1 MVECACSIANMT
13 AEPQTV
19 AVPGLHGRINL
30 RLLDASVA
38 EEAMRAPEAFRAQPG
53 TTLEAAAGLEI
64 ELPPFAVAR
73 LDGRQA

>member
-1 MVECACSIANMT
+1 MT

-19 AVPGLHGRINL
+19 AVAGLHGRIDL
-30 RLLDASVA
+30 HLLDASVA
-38 EEAMRAPEAFRAQPG
+38 EEAMRAPEAFRARSI

-73 LDGRQA
+73 LDSSQP